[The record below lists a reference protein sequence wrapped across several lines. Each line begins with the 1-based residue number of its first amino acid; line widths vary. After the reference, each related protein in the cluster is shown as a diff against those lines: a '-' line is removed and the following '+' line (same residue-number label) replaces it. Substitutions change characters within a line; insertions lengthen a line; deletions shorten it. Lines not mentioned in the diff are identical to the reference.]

1 MDRKRSRPKKEPTT
15 TTSIRASLLIDE
27 FLKSLEN
34 KNDFL
39 IALVTETEEFQKFQR
54 LKREEEN
61 IKYIKVSI
69 FDED

>member
-1 MDRKRSRPKKEPTT
+1 MDRKMSRPKKEPTT
-15 TTSIRASLLIDE
+15 TSIRVSLLIDE

>member
-15 TTSIRASLLIDE
+15 TTSIRVSLLIDE

-39 IALVTETEEFQKFQR
+39 IALVTETEAFQKFQR